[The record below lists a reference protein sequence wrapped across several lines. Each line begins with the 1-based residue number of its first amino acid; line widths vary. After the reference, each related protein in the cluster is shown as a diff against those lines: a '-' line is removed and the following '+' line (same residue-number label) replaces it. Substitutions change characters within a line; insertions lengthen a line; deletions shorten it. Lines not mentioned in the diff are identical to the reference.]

1 MLGESAVDILLE
13 RIFLEKN
20 MDRRSDV
27 ERMAEAANR
36 PLDFQP
42 KERAQYI
49 RDSLDL
55 IETYQQEGLSTE
67 QIKEKVPTF
76 VHDYKNLFEMVTQP
90 GGYNKQSLK
99 TMLTMLDRMGSGQL
113 SQHQASVIVGQRLAD
128 TYIKP
133 SLPSD
138 PK

>member
-1 MLGESAVDILLE
+1 
-13 RIFLEKN
+13 
-20 MDRRSDV
+20 MDRRSDA

-42 KERAQYI
+42 KERAQYV
-49 RDSLDL
+49 RDSITL
-55 IETYQQEGLSTE
+55 IETYQQQGLTTE
-67 QIKEKVPTF
+67 EIKEKVPTF
-76 VHDYKNLFEMVTQP
+76 VRDYKNLFEMVTQP

-99 TMLTMLDRMGSGQL
+99 TMLVMLDRMGSGEL

-133 SLPSD
+133 SLEKPGDS
-138 PK
+138 K

>member
-1 MLGESAVDILLE
+1 
-13 RIFLEKN
+13 
-20 MDRRSDV
+20 MDRRSDA

-42 KERAQYI
+42 KERAQYV
-49 RDSLDL
+49 RDTISL
-55 IETYQQEGLSTE
+55 IETYQQQRMSTE
-67 QIKEKVPTF
+67 EIKAKVPTF
-76 VHDYKNLFEMVTQP
+76 VRDYKNLFEMLTMP

-99 TMLTMLDRMGSGQL
+99 TMLVMLDKMATGEL

-133 SLPSD
+133 NLPQ
-138 PK
+138 

>member
-1 MLGESAVDILLE
+1 MDRSNQSNGQTPPGG
-13 RIFLEKN
+13 
-20 MDRRSDV
+20 MDRRSDA

-42 KERAQYI
+42 KERAQYV
-49 RDSLDL
+49 RDSIALV
-55 IETYQQEGLSTE
+55 EVYQQQGFSTE

-76 VHDYKNLFEMVTQP
+76 VQHYKNLFDMITMP

-99 TMLTMLDRMGSGQL
+99 TMLVMLDKMGAGEL
-113 SQHQASVIVGQRLAD
+113 TQHQASIIVGQRLAD

-133 SLPSD
+133 AINPQ
-138 PK
+138 